1 MDRKIF
7 FTLAISLT
15 ISGFIVICTLGQSLR
30 HKKIEAEAA
39 KSVSRL
45 EQAEITVREFN
56 GKIGIFKGDGGKP
69 YRIIDYNV
77 NLLSDYDRRQ
87 LQEGIVMEDE
97 EKLRIYL
104 EDIVT

>member
-7 FTLAISLT
+7 FTLAVSLT

-30 HKKIEAEAA
+30 HKKMEAEAT

-56 GKIGIFKGDGGKP
+56 GGLGIFKGDGEKP

-77 NLLSDYDRRQ
+77 NLLSDYDRKQ
-87 LQEGIVMEDE
+87 LCEGIVMENE
-97 EKLRIYL
+97 EQLRIYL
-104 EDIVT
+104 EDIIT

>member
-7 FTLAISLT
+7 FTLAVSLT

-30 HKKIEAEAA
+30 HKKMEAEAT

-56 GKIGIFKGDGGKP
+56 GRLGIFKGDGEKP

-77 NLLSDYDRRQ
+77 NLLSDYDRKQ
-87 LQEGIVMEDE
+87 LYEGIVMENE
-97 EKLRIYL
+97 EQLRIYL
-104 EDIVT
+104 EDIIT

>member
-56 GKIGIFKGDGGKP
+56 GKLGIFKGDGEKP

-97 EKLRIYL
+97 EQLRIYL